1 MARWSGE
8 KLLLSRSILRRTDN
22 TKLIPLRL
30 DGCEVPT
37 ALVNMLW
44 IDIPN
49 VADYEREFE
58 QIVNAVYG
66 QYNKPPLG
74 SAPVYVRP
82 DVLQMDGLTP
92 IDSVIFEH
100 ACKIAIEQGH
110 STLIHGGRIVS
121 ELASQGVSE
130 KQIMETQEV
139 LEGRLYIELYRVLG
153 PLHAYDFHITSYG
166 FDQFVRSAVPDY
178 GRLCADVGRLL
189 VRDGH
194 DTNHSIVHEL
204 QQPIRIVDHI
214 LETFE
219 HNGLVKSSQTMD
231 GTIGVYWVSP
241 ELRRKLET

>member
-1 MARWSGE
+1 MKRIADS
-8 KLLLSRSILRRTDN
+8 

-37 ALVNMLW
+37 ALMNTVW

-74 SAPVYVRP
+74 NTPAYVRP

-110 STLIHGGRIVS
+110 SMLIHGGRMVS
-121 ELASQGVSE
+121 ELAPQGVSE

-153 PLHAYDFHITSYG
+153 PLHAYDFRITSYG

-178 GRLCADVGRLL
+178 GKLCADVGRLL
-189 VRDGH
+189 VRGEH
-194 DTNHSIVHEL
+194 ETNHSIVQEL

-231 GTIGVYWVSP
+231 GTIGVYCGFP
-241 ELRRKLET
+241 GA